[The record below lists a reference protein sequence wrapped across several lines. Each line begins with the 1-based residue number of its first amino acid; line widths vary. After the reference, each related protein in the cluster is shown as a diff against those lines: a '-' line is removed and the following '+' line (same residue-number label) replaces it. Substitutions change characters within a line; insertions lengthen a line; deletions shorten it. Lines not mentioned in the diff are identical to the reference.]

1 MAHPVR
7 DRSGFPYIPPRPRC
21 QVCHDAP
28 VDLYL
33 DGQALCAR
41 CCVQLLRDESSLPR
55 VSAPPSLNTQAV

>member
-1 MAHPVR
+1 MAHQVR

-21 QVCHDAP
+21 QVCQDAP

-41 CCVQLLRDESSLPR
+41 CCVQILRRE
-55 VSAPPSLNTQAV
+55 PPTRGSTTSMLSR